1 MNNIDK
7 TAKLAQ
13 YCDRKN
19 AGMAGYESYTDQ
31 QYLDL
36 ISPKHAMRMDELPWS
51 VRLKHMT
58 AGEVIKLVIIT
69 IIKIVAGL
77 IAALGVCLAA
87 WVMQDICRYSLF
99 G

>member
-13 YCDRKN
+13 YRDRKD

-36 ISPKHAMRMDELPWS
+36 VSPKHAMRMDELPWS

-58 AGEVIKLVIIT
+58 AGEVVKLVIKT
-69 IIKIVAGL
+69 IIKFVLWLIVIEGIAVGL
-77 IAALGVCLAA
+77 FVL
-87 WVMQDICRYSLF
+87 QDISRYGLF

>member
-1 MNNIDK
+1 MNDIDK

-13 YCDRKN
+13 YRNRKDT
-19 AGMAGYESYTDQ
+19 GMAGYESYTDQ

-36 ISPKHAMRMDELPWS
+36 VSPKHAVRMDELPWS

-58 AGEVIKLVIIT
+58 AGEAVKLVIVT
-69 IIKIVAGL
+69 TIKIVVGL
-77 IAALGVCLAA
+77 IAAFGVCLAA
-87 WVMQDICRYSLF
+87 WLMQDICRYGLF

>member
-13 YCDRKN
+13 YNDRKN

-36 ISPKHAMRMDELPWS
+36 VSPKHAMRMDELPWS

-58 AGEVIKLVIIT
+58 AGEVVKLVIVT
-69 IIKIVAGL
+69 TIKIVAGL
-77 IAALGVCLAA
+77 VAAFGVCLAA
-87 WVMQDICRYSLF
+87 WLMQDISRYGLF

>member
-13 YCDRKN
+13 YHDRKN
-19 AGMAGYESYTDQ
+19 AGMAGYESYQ
-31 QYLDL
+31 QYPEL

-58 AGEVIKLVIIT
+58 ASEIMKLVIKT
-69 IIKIVAGL
+69 LVKFVLGIIVIEGIGIVL
-77 IAALGVCLAA
+77 FML
-87 WVMQDICRYSLF
+87 QDISKYGLL
-99 G
+99 